1 VVSAIA
7 FDITIESS
15 AVEDRLT
22 LMLGTPGGDHV
33 SIRASHRLY
42 PDRADTWDG
51 NWIACRIDVEVG
63 AFRGGVDASLRAEDF
78 VSFRDALH
86 RIQVMRQGEASFETM
101 EEWLVARVV
110 GDGRGHYE
118 AVCELRDAPGAGN
131 RLYFQLGFD
140 EEPTMSALLSAL
152 DQIAKAFPVRH

>member
-1 VVSAIA
+1 
-7 FDITIESS
+7 
-15 AVEDRLT
+15 
-22 LMLGTPGGDHV
+22 MMGTPGGDYV
-33 SIRASHRLY
+33 AIRPRHRLY

-63 AFRGGVDASLRAEDF
+63 GFRGGVDASLRAEDF
-78 VSFRDALH
+78 ISFREALQ
-86 RIQVMRQGEASFETM
+86 RILATRQGEASFETM

-118 AVCELRDAPGAGN
+118 TVCELRDAPGSGN

-140 EEPTMSALLSAL
+140 EEPTMSGLIDALEE
-152 DQIAKAFPVRH
+152 IARAFPVR